1 MAAAATRTSTTT
13 DQGEPT
19 DGGDPRLQADAGD
32 ETADAHVAD
41 ADADVADAAPTQHTE
56 KEPTA

>member
-1 MAAAATRTSTTT
+1 MQDVAAAATRTSPTT

-19 DGGDPRLQADAGD
+19 DGGDPRLQAD
-32 ETADAHVAD
+32 TADDDAAD
-41 ADADVADAAPTQHTE
+41 AADAAPTQHTE